1 MIAAPRLQ
9 GRSVRVPLRGRARV
23 TRRAT
28 TSPEFNA
35 LKREL
40 LALIREESVR
50 AAADTLIGPAA

>member
-1 MIAAPRLQ
+1 
-9 GRSVRVPLRGRARV
+9 LRGRARV